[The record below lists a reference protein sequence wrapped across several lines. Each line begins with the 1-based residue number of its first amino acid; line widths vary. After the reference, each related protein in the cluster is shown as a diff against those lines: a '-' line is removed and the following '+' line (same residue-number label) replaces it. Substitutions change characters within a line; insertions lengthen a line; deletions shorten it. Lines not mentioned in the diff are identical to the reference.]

1 MSSTSKAEWI
11 QTGGTRTA
19 LAPPCANALRLACIL
34 VAILIPLKLAL
45 TYIVLVPLIL
55 LWVASSAW
63 RYGVLSGSPRERAI
77 LVPLAFLLLST
88 TLSAITGIDP
98 LRSVSPLLSLVFFS
112 LTVLAFRDYGS
123 SYFVPL
129 ALVTGQAI
137 AAAHTVVS
145 SAFPSIPSFF
155 LGSVTESGQL
165 ALSVL
170 ICLGLTWQKF
180 VRAHGTMPPATPRAA
195 ATCGAL
201 ALMML
206 CSFGFY
212 RDIAIDPTI
221 LTSLWIGG
229 GILIALLLKAAAP
242 QTQAARGLLTFA
254 TLYLPLLLSALLLNL
269 KRGPWLGV
277 ALGIG
282 VLCFLFARKFL
293 AFIVGAAV
301 LTAIAV
307 PPIRERLA
315 VSYDHF
321 TISGGRSTIWR
332 IGGDLISQYPLG
344 IGYHNSGIMRQ
355 FSLEIPPE
363 LKHFHNNLINIAAES
378 GILTVGIF
386 VWFIYAVLRACF
398 RRPLSGLHV
407 AIGCAIISWQTAG
420 LVEYN
425 FGDSE
430 VMIIVWML
438 LGILLGD
445 IRKEALMEKGEDLTR
460 V

>member
-11 QTGGTRTA
+11 QTDGTGTA
-19 LAPPCANALRLACIL
+19 LAPPCANALRLACML
-34 VAILIPLKLAL
+34 VAILIPLKLAF

-55 LWVASSAW
+55 LWAASSAW

-77 LVPLAFLLLST
+77 LVPLAFLLLSI

-98 LRSVSPLLSLVFFS
+98 LHSVSPLLSLVFFS

-145 SAFPSIPSFF
+145 AAFPSIPSLF

-180 VRAHGTMPPATPRAA
+180 SIARGTMPPATPRAA

-212 RDIAIDPTI
+212 RDIAIEPTTLI
-221 LTSLWIGG
+221 SLWIGG
-229 GILIALLLKAAAP
+229 AIMIALLLKAAAP
-242 QTQAARGLLTFA
+242 RTQEARGLLTFA

-269 KRGPWLGV
+269 KRGPWMGVTLGV
-277 ALGIG
+277 G

-293 AFIVGAAV
+293 AFILGAA
-301 LTAIAV
+301 LFTAMAV

-332 IGGDLISQYPLG
+332 IGVDLISQYPLG
-344 IGYHNSGIMRQ
+344 IGYHNSRIMRQ

-386 VWFIYAVLRACF
+386 VWFIYAVLRSCF

-445 IRKEALMEKGEDLTR
+445 TRKEVHAEEIGE
-460 V
+460 VAK

>member
-1 MSSTSKAEWI
+1 LEPI
-11 QTGGTRTA
+11 
-19 LAPPCANALRLACIL
+19 
-34 VAILIPLKLAL
+34 
-45 TYIVLVPLIL
+45 
-55 LWVASSAW
+55 
-63 RYGVLSGSPRERAI
+63 
-77 LVPLAFLLLST
+77 
-88 TLSAITGIDP
+88 
-98 LRSVSPLLSLVFFS
+98 
-112 LTVLAFRDYGS
+112 
-123 SYFVPL
+123 
-129 ALVTGQAI
+129 AI
-137 AAAHTVVS
+137 AA
-145 SAFPSIPSFF
+145 
-155 LGSVTESGQL
+155 
-165 ALSVL
+165 
-170 ICLGLTWQKF
+170 
-180 VRAHGTMPPATPRAA
+180 
-195 ATCGAL
+195 
-201 ALMML
+201 L
-206 CSFGFY
+206 C
-212 RDIAIDPTI
+212 
-221 LTSLWIGG
+221 IGG
-229 GILIALLLKAAAP
+229 GMVITLLLKAAAP
-242 QTQAARGLLTFA
+242 RTQEARGLLTFA
-254 TLYLPLLLSALLLNL
+254 TLYLPLLISALLLNL
-269 KRGPWLGV
+269 KRGPWVGVTLGV
-277 ALGIG
+277 A

-293 AFIVGAAV
+293 AFIIGAAIV
-301 LTAIAV
+301 TAITV

-332 IGGDLISQYPLG
+332 IGCDLISQYPLG

-445 IRKEALMEKGEDLTR
+445 IRKESSPR
-460 V
+460 VVPE

>member
-1 MSSTSKAEWI
+1 
-11 QTGGTRTA
+11 
-19 LAPPCANALRLACIL
+19 L
-34 VAILIPLKLAL
+34 VAFLIPLKLSL
-45 TYIVLVPLIL
+45 TYVILVPLIL
-55 LWVASSAW
+55 VWLASSSW
-63 RYGVLSGSPRERAI
+63 RYGVFSSSAQERAI
-77 LVPLAFLLLST
+77 TVPLAFLLLST

-98 LRSVSPLLSLVFFS
+98 LHSISPLLSLLFFS

-137 AAAHTVVS
+137 AATHTVVS
-145 SAFPSIPSFF
+145 SAFPIVPSFF

-165 ALSVL
+165 AISVL
-170 ICLGLTWQKF
+170 ICFGLTWQKF
-180 VRAHGTMPPATPRAA
+180 SKARETMPPATPRAA
-195 ATCGAL
+195 AICGAL

-206 CSFGFY
+206 CSFGFHSHVPL
-212 RDIAIDPTI
+212 DPGSLAIVW
-221 LTSLWIGG
+221 LTGAVV
-229 GILIALLLKAAAP
+229 IALLLKLARP
-242 QTQAARGLLTFA
+242 RTQEARGLLTFA

-277 ALGIG
+277 TIGIA
-282 VLCFLFARKFL
+282 VLCFIFARKFL
-293 AFIVGAAV
+293 AMILAAALIIPWV
-301 LTAIAV
+301 V

-332 IGGDLISQYPLG
+332 IGGELIPQYPLG

-378 GILTVGIF
+378 GILTATIF
-386 VWFIYAVLRACF
+386 IWFIYAVVRTSF

-407 AIGCAIISWQTAG
+407 AIGCAFISWQTAG

-430 VMIIVWML
+430 VMIIIWML

-445 IRKEALMEKGEDLTR
+445 LRKEVQA
-460 V
+460 

>member
-11 QTGGTRTA
+11 ETGGQRTVA
-19 LAPPCANALRLACIL
+19 APPCANALRLACIL
-34 VAILIPLKLAL
+34 VALLTPLKLAL
-45 TYIVLVPLIL
+45 TYIVLIPLIL
-55 LWVASSAW
+55 GWMVSSS
-63 RYGVLSGSPRERAI
+63 RRFGVLSGPSGERAI

-88 TLSAITGIDP
+88 TLSAVTGIDP
-98 LRSVSPLLSLVFFS
+98 LHSVSPLLSLLFFAC
-112 LTVLAFRDYGS
+112 TVLAFRDYGS

-137 AAAHTVVS
+137 AAMHTVLQ
-145 SAFPSIPSFF
+145 SAFPGIPSLF

-165 ALSVL
+165 ALSTL
-170 ICLGLTWQKF
+170 ICFGLTWQKF
-180 VRAHGTMPPATPRAA
+180 SRARGTMPPATPRAA
-195 ATCGAL
+195 AACGAL
-201 ALMML
+201 ALLML
-206 CSFGFY
+206 CSFGFS
-212 RDIAIDPTI
+212 RDITIDPLI
-221 LTSLWIGG
+221 LSALWVGG
-229 GILIALLLKAAAP
+229 GIVIALLLKAAAP
-242 QTQAARGLLTFA
+242 KTQEARGLLTFA

-277 ALGIG
+277 VLGIG

-293 AFIVGAAV
+293 AFIICAAV
-301 LTAIAV
+301 LTAVAV

-332 IGGDLISQYPLG
+332 IGGDLITQYPLG

-378 GILTVGIF
+378 GILTLAIF
-386 VWFIYAVLRACF
+386 AWFIYAVLRASF

-407 AIGCAIISWQTAG
+407 AIGCAVISWQTAG
-420 LVEYN
+420 FVEYN

-438 LGILLGD
+438 LGVLLGD
-445 IRKEALMEKGEDLTR
+445 IRKGVAAQDS
-460 V
+460 VHN

>member
-1 MSSTSKAEWI
+1 MSSTLKSEWT
-11 QTGGTRTA
+11 QSEGTRAA
-19 LAPPCANALRLACIL
+19 LTPPCANALRLGCIL
-34 VAILIPLKLAL
+34 VALLVPLKLAL

-55 LWVASSAW
+55 CWLLSSSW
-63 RYGVLSGSPRERAI
+63 RFGFLSGSTRERAI
-77 LVPLAFLLLST
+77 LAPLAFLLLST
-88 TLSAITGIDP
+88 TLSAVTGIDP
-98 LRSVSPLLSLVFFS
+98 LHSVSPLISLLFFS
-112 LTVLAFRDYGS
+112 LTALVFRDYGS

-137 AAAHTVVS
+137 AAAHTVLS
-145 SAFPSIPSFF
+145 SAFPAIPTIF

-170 ICLGLTWQKF
+170 ICFGLTWQKF
-180 VRAHGTMPPATPRAA
+180 SRARGTMPPATLRAA
-195 ATCGAL
+195 GTCGAL
-201 ALMML
+201 ALTML

-212 RDIAIDPTI
+212 RDIDIDGA
-221 LTSLWIGG
+221 SLAALWLGG
-229 GILIALLLKAAAP
+229 GILIALLLRASAP
-242 QTQAARGLLTFA
+242 KTQEARGLLTFSI
-254 TLYLPLLLSALLLNL
+254 LYLPLLLSALLLNL

-277 ALGIG
+277 TLGIA
-282 VLCFLFARKFL
+282 VLCFLFARRFL
-293 AFIVGAAV
+293 TFLIGAAFV
-301 LTAIAV
+301 VALAV
-307 PPIRERLA
+307 PPVRERLA

-332 IGGDLISQYPLG
+332 IGGDLIAQYPLG

-398 RRPLSGLHV
+398 RRPPSALHV
-407 AIGCAIISWQTAG
+407 AIGCAVISWQTAG

-445 IRKEALMEKGEDLTR
+445 IRREAVTDR
-460 V
+460 P

>member
-1 MSSTSKAEWI
+1 MSSTSKAEWL
-11 QTGGTRTA
+11 QTDGSKEVSP
-19 LAPPCANALRLACIL
+19 PPCAKALRLGCIL
-34 VAILIPLKLAL
+34 VALLIPLKLSL
-45 TYIVLVPLIL
+45 TYIVLIPLVIGWL
-55 LWVASSAW
+55 LSSSW
-63 RYGVLSGSPRERAI
+63 RYGFLRGCQLERSI
-77 LVPLAFLLLST
+77 TVPVAFLLLST
-88 TLSAITGIDP
+88 TLSAVTGID
-98 LRSVSPLLSLVFFS
+98 LIRSVSPLLSLLFFT
-112 LTVLAFRDYGS
+112 LTMFAFRDYGN

-137 AAAHTVVS
+137 AAAHTVIS
-145 SAFPSIPSFF
+145 SSLPGVPSLF

-180 VRAHGTMPPATPRAA
+180 LRARGTMPAATPRAA

-206 CSFGFY
+206 CSIGFR
-212 RDIAIDPTI
+212 RDINIDSAT
-221 LTSLWIGG
+221 LFGLWVGG
-229 GILIALLLKAAAP
+229 GMLGLLILKAAAP
-242 QTQAARGLLTFA
+242 KTPEARGLITFS

-277 ALGIG
+277 VLGIG

-293 AFIVGAAV
+293 AFIVAAACV
-301 LTAIAV
+301 TAIAV

-332 IGGDLISQYPLG
+332 IGGELISQYPLG

-355 FSLEIPPE
+355 FSLEIPTE
-363 LKHFHNNLINIAAES
+363 LKHFHNNLINITAES
-378 GILTVGIF
+378 GIVTATIF
-386 VWFIYAVLRACF
+386 VWFILAVLRVSF

-407 AIGCAIISWQTAG
+407 AIGCAVISWQTAG

-430 VMIIVWML
+430 VMIIVWIL

-445 IRKEALMEKGEDLTR
+445 IRREAQAHKTSGAA
-460 V
+460 

>member
-1 MSSTSKAEWI
+1 V
-11 QTGGTRTA
+11 
-19 LAPPCANALRLACIL
+19 LPPPCANALRLGCIL
-34 VAILIPLKLAL
+34 VAFLIPLKLSL
-45 TYIVLVPLIL
+45 TYIVLIPLIIG
-55 LWVASSAW
+55 WAVSSSW
-63 RYGVLSGSPRERAI
+63 RYGMVSGSQTERAI
-77 LVPLAFLLLST
+77 TVPVAFLLLST
-88 TLSAITGIDP
+88 TLSAVTGIDP
-98 LRSVSPLLSLVFFS
+98 FHSVSPLLSLLFFA
-112 LTVLAFRDYGS
+112 LTVFAFRDYGS

-129 ALVTGQAI
+129 ALVTGQAL

-145 SAFPSIPSFF
+145 SSFPNVPSLF

-180 VRAHGTMPPATPRAA
+180 LRAQGTMPQAMPRAA

-206 CSFGFY
+206 CSFGFR
-212 RDIAIDPTI
+212 RDINIDSAT
-221 LTSLWIGG
+221 LFGLWLGG

-242 QTQAARGLLTFA
+242 KTPEARGLLTFA
-254 TLYLPLLLSALLLNL
+254 TLYLPLLVSALLLNL

-293 AFIVGAAV
+293 TVILAATFI
-301 LTAIAV
+301 TALSI

-332 IGGDLISQYPLG
+332 IGGELIAQYPLG

-378 GILTVGIF
+378 GILTVAIF
-386 VWFIYAVLRACF
+386 AWLIYAALRVSF

-407 AIGCAIISWQTAG
+407 AIGCAFLSWQTAG

-445 IRKEALMEKGEDLTR
+445 IRRESTETAGQTLPDS
-460 V
+460 

>member
-1 MSSTSKAEWI
+1 
-11 QTGGTRTA
+11 
-19 LAPPCANALRLACIL
+19 
-34 VAILIPLKLAL
+34 
-45 TYIVLVPLIL
+45 
-55 LWVASSAW
+55 
-63 RYGVLSGSPRERAI
+63 
-77 LVPLAFLLLST
+77 
-88 TLSAITGIDP
+88 
-98 LRSVSPLLSLVFFS
+98 
-112 LTVLAFRDYGS
+112 
-123 SYFVPL
+123 
-129 ALVTGQAI
+129 
-137 AAAHTVVS
+137 
-145 SAFPSIPSFF
+145 
-155 LGSVTESGQL
+155 
-165 ALSVL
+165 
-170 ICLGLTWQKF
+170 
-180 VRAHGTMPPATPRAA
+180 MPPATPRAA

-445 IRKEALMEKGEDLTR
+445 IRKEALMEKGEDLTK